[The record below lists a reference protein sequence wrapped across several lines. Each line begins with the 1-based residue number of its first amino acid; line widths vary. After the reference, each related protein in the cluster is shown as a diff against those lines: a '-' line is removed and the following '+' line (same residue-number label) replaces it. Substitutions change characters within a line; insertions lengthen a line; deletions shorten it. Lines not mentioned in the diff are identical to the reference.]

1 MKIKLMIL
9 LGFSL
14 ITLMVGMVGWFSY
27 SNSKTVG
34 EMFKG
39 VGEETIP
46 TVSALKD
53 LKSSVLRVLSSTMEL
68 SLIKAEKSLDD
79 RAPEEANSGEEESSG
94 EETEGDLI
102 EEGKSKFNDAF
113 NRYETLIQLNPSKKE
128 LKNEIKKN
136 WEVFIE
142 ISEDII
148 SDKENGVYGSE
159 IIEKKED
166 LEKAEEALLD
176 SIQISLSQEEEEL
189 KEKDALVNKT
199 IQSNL
204 NEIRFLLIVSLIFA
218 VLAGTYISFSISRS
232 INILQKGAI
241 EIGKGKLGIKIEL
254 DSKNEL
260 GDLAKTI
267 NKMSSDLAE
276 ITISS
281 GQLEKKVKE
290 KTRELDKKNKELEK
304 AMEDFY
310 TVRVSMSN
318 NITKEDLEKENKKI
332 REKIDKIKNKK
343 YL

>member
-1 MKIKLMIL
+1 
-9 LGFSL
+9 
-14 ITLMVGMVGWFSY
+14 
-27 SNSKTVG
+27 
-34 EMFKG
+34 
-39 VGEETIP
+39 
-46 TVSALKD
+46 
-53 LKSSVLRVLSSTMEL
+53 
-68 SLIKAEKSLDD
+68 
-79 RAPEEANSGEEESSG
+79 
-94 EETEGDLI
+94 
-102 EEGKSKFNDAF
+102 
-113 NRYETLIQLNPSKKE
+113 